1 MDEFQKSADRATER
15 GERNLAKRIMI
26 ERRICFALVKQVLAD
41 GHALSVFDSEEWTVK
56 SSRDEKLIR
65 AALFTT
71 ESDELVVRDVDNNRL
86 GWFQLTYGNDG
97 YDVIGDYTANDYCQ
111 SVYDRLEPMIDKIE
125 MNA

>member
-1 MDEFQKSADRATER
+1 MDEFKKYADQAIER
-15 GERNLAKRIMI
+15 GERKLAKRIMI
-26 ERRICFALVKQVLAD
+26 ERRICFALIKQVLAD

-71 ESDELVVRDVDNNRL
+71 DGDELVVRDLDNKRL

-97 YDVIGDYTANDYCQ
+97 YDVIGDYTANEYCQ
-111 SVYDRLEPMIDKIE
+111 SVYDRLEPMITKME
-125 MNA
+125 TTA

>member
-1 MDEFQKSADRATER
+1 MDEFKKYADQAIER
-15 GERNLAKRIMI
+15 GERKLAKRIMI

-65 AALFTT
+65 HALFTT
-71 ESDELVVRDVDNNRL
+71 DGDELVVRDLDNKRL

-97 YDVIGDYTANDYCQ
+97 YDVIGDYTDNEYCQ
-111 SVYDRLEPMIDKIE
+111 SVYDRLEPMIDKME
-125 MNA
+125 TTA

>member
-1 MDEFQKSADRATER
+1 MDSFKEYADRAKSR
-15 GERNLAKRIMI
+15 GQNDLAKRIMT
-26 ERRICFALVKQVLAD
+26 ERRICTALIKQVLAD
-41 GHALSVFDSEEWTVK
+41 GNALSVFDGEEWTVK

-97 YDVIGDYTANDYCQ
+97 YDVIGDYTANEYCQ